1 MYNLIFP
8 SSHSVI
14 NDASPGILYLYT
26 LYCYCIS
33 IAWLRMFSNL
43 SLILCQ
49 GPLMTI
55 HSLFF
60 AGQMFLMDRF
70 FDGAFLTFGLEVI
83 AFAEQDQEDRLDP
96 LIYVFPRMTKCTFHK
111 FGTSGEVEKHDA
123 LCLLPLNIVNEKV
136 YIFLWFWFI
145 LLTVLS
151 FLVIVYRFIIVI
163 SPKMRAYLLYIR
175 FRLIRREVINTIVK
189 KSYVGDW
196 FLFYMLGKFLD
207 P

>member
-1 MYNLIFP
+1 
-8 SSHSVI
+8 
-14 NDASPGILYLYT
+14 
-26 LYCYCIS
+26 
-33 IAWLRMFSNL
+33 
-43 SLILCQ
+43 
-49 GPLMTI
+49 
-55 HSLFF
+55 
-60 AGQMFLMDRF
+60 MDRF

-196 FLFYMLGKFLD
+196 FLFYMLGKSFYIKKKSLIKEFRSDILIPNFSSYKNTKNIWFNHMLYIAFLFL
-207 P
+207 PRVINN

>member
-1 MYNLIFP
+1 MRSGRRAYYWLK
-8 SSHSVI
+8 SDV
-14 NDASPGILYLYT
+14 T
-26 LYCYCIS
+26 L
-33 IAWLRMFSNL
+33 L
-43 SLILCQ
+43 S
-49 GPLMTI
+49 
-55 HSLFF
+55 
-60 AGQMFLMDRF
+60 GQMFLMDRF

-145 LLTVLS
+145 LLSILS
-151 FLVIVYRFIIVI
+151 FLVIVYRVIIVI

-196 FLFYMLGKFLD
+196 FLFYMLGRLQFCPNNKQKCKIW
-207 P
+207 

>member
-1 MYNLIFP
+1 
-8 SSHSVI
+8 
-14 NDASPGILYLYT
+14 
-26 LYCYCIS
+26 
-33 IAWLRMFSNL
+33 
-43 SLILCQ
+43 
-49 GPLMTI
+49 
-55 HSLFF
+55 
-60 AGQMFLMDRF
+60 MFLMDRF

-196 FLFYMLGKFLD
+196 FLFYMLGKFHVFTLKIIII
-207 P
+207 PTYSEVSKINEKRNFLLFLVLSKNLHYNNS

>member
-1 MYNLIFP
+1 
-8 SSHSVI
+8 
-14 NDASPGILYLYT
+14 
-26 LYCYCIS
+26 
-33 IAWLRMFSNL
+33 
-43 SLILCQ
+43 
-49 GPLMTI
+49 
-55 HSLFF
+55 
-60 AGQMFLMDRF
+60 MDRF

-111 FGTSGEVEKHDA
+111 FGTSGEGEKHDA
-123 LCLLPLNIVNEKV
+123 LCLLPLNIVNEKI

-145 LLTVLS
+145 LLSILS

-196 FLFYMLGKFLD
+196 FLFYMLGNFLD
-207 P
+207 LNLKCLESFSQLVALLLLQAKMSTP